1 MGTVLNQ
8 KCPCKWRVSWNYVY
22 SPFKLF
28 IISYPESVQLQMEE
42 TRFLIKLI
50 SHRLRSLT
58 SLIHLITITFSQ
70 EYVKTGWLLLHK
82 YSRIA
87 SFIKL
92 RIHTFLC
99 LKIKSIFL
107 DSKQPWKTCIQEIK
121 VFITFC
127 ARVSRL
133 TRFWIIFLVLNNID
147 IFETKN
153 HLMSIVSTLARKIYV
168 YARLYLIP
176 DLNNKIIIKY
186 MFTQSSE
193 LWILYSVQ

>member
-1 MGTVLNQ
+1 MHIRNQ
-8 KCPCKWRVSWNYVY
+8 S
-22 SPFKLF
+22 FF
-28 IISYPESVQLQMEE
+28 
-42 TRFLIKLI
+42 F
-50 SHRLRSLT
+50 
-58 SLIHLITITFSQ
+58 TF
-70 EYVKTGWLLLHK
+70 Y
-82 YSRIA
+82 
-87 SFIKL
+87 
-92 RIHTFLC
+92 
-99 LKIKSIFL
+99 
-107 DSKQPWKTCIQEIK
+107 
-121 VFITFC
+121 

-193 LWILYSVQ
+193 LWILYSVQCTVYNNSVQCTVYNVQCTMYTVQCTVYNVPCTIVYISLRKETDY

>member
-1 MGTVLNQ
+1 MGTVLNR
-8 KCPCKWRVSWNYVY
+8 KCPFKCRVLWNYVY

-28 IISYPESVQLQMEE
+28 IISYPESVQLKMEE

-50 SHRLRSLT
+50 SHRVRSLT

-70 EYVKTGWLLLHK
+70 EYVKTGCLLIHK

-92 RIHTFLC
+92 RIHEFLC
-99 LKIKSIFL
+99 LKIKSISL

-127 ARVSRL
+127 ARVSQL
-133 TRFWIIFLVLNNID
+133 ACFWVFFL
-147 IFETKN
+147 
-153 HLMSIVSTLARKIYV
+153 Y
-168 YARLYLIP
+168 
-176 DLNNKIIIKY
+176 
-186 MFTQSSE
+186 
-193 LWILYSVQ
+193 